1 MKARHLEILQ
11 EKGFPVPKFILV
23 SENEEVDLSFSEK
36 EYFAVRSNFSAEDGG
51 EHSFA
56 GQFLTRL
63 NVKRE
68 KVQEA
73 VQEVFDSYAGSLE
86 YKEKANRGK
95 TEYYLKEQGKAE
107 KQKNAERQEESAP
120 HVPRDLPPN
129 SNTARMREPNGS
141 TFLWQ
146 QPTRRFA
153 PLPTAPIPRGF
164 GYDPETFATVRASR
178 LPP

>member
-1 MKARHLEILQ
+1 MTSWVANIQKSQMYSSLSTPHLAIAYPSILRKEMHAFAHADVTPYAPLNARKQRPAPPHAARPI
-11 EKGFPVPKFILV
+11 
-23 SENEEVDLSFSEK
+23 
-36 EYFAVRSNFSAEDGG
+36 RG
-51 EHSFA
+51 EP
-56 GQFLTRL
+56 
-63 NVKRE
+63 
-68 KVQEA
+68 
-73 VQEVFDSYAGSLE
+73 
-86 YKEKANRGK
+86 
-95 TEYYLKEQGKAE
+95 
-107 KQKNAERQEESAP
+107 NAERQEAGGKRT
-120 HVPRDLPPN
+120 PRPLGHSPN